1 MSLIFITPDAKVL
14 RERLEGRGTETQDVI
29 EKRLARAAQEC
40 AYMDQYD
47 YIVINDD
54 LNVCVEQIHGLIPAL
69 HWKCVNQQGQI
80 AKMKGEFANKA

>member
-1 MSLIFITPDAKVL
+1 ML

-29 EKRLARAAQEC
+29 EKAWLARAAQEC

-54 LNVCVEQIHGLIPAL
+54 LDVCVEQIHGLIQAL
-69 HWKCVNQQGQI
+69 HWK
-80 AKMKGEFANKA
+80 A